1 MRKRAEI
8 AAAEAVDKQALF
20 ETGVRYASLFSIVD
34 NTWWECLDSRKGDS
48 MLIINGTVHTMD
60 TPVIKNGFVAV
71 RDGKIAMVGPME
83 ECPETWMGEVYDAQ
97 GGHVCPGFVD
107 AHCHL
112 GVFGDAIGF
121 EGDDGNEVTDP
132 CTPHLRAIDA
142 INVRDRCFQEARQ
155 GGVTTVL
162 TGPGSANPISG
173 QFAALKTTGR
183 WVDEMILR
191 APVAMKLALGEN
203 PKSVY
208 NERHETPVTR
218 MATAAIIRE
227 QLYKALEY
235 ADKLDKAA
243 NDEDEE
249 KPEYDA
255 KLEALVPVVRGEL
268 PVHIHAHRADDIAT
282 GIRISKEFGLK
293 YVIVHGTEGYL
304 ISELLAQEGAA
315 VITGPSLGDRSKP
328 ELANMSME
336 NPALL
341 TMAGVKVAICTDHP
355 ETPIQ
360 HLPMCAGMAIKGGM
374 IPETALAA
382 ITRWPAEIAGLGDRL
397 GTITVGKDA
406 DLVVTSGY
414 PLNWLS
420 RVRLVVIDGKP
431 VN

>member
-1 MRKRAEI
+1 
-8 AAAEAVDKQALF
+8 
-20 ETGVRYASLFSIVD
+20 
-34 NTWWECLDSRKGDS
+34 

-60 TPVIKNGFVAV
+60 APVIKNGFVAV

-83 ECPETWMGEVYDAQ
+83 ECPEEWPGEVYDAQ
-97 GGHVCPGFVD
+97 GGHICPGFVD

-112 GVFGDAIGF
+112 GMFGDAIGF

-142 INVRDRCFQEARQ
+142 VNVRDRCFQEACQ
-155 GGVTTVL
+155 GGVTTIL

-173 QFAALKTTGR
+173 QFAALKTSGR

-191 APVAMKLALGEN
+191 APAAMKLALGEN
-203 PKSVY
+203 PKGVY
-208 NERHETPVTR
+208 HERHETPVTR

-227 QLYKALEY
+227 QLYKAKEY
-235 ADKLDKAA
+235 AEKLDRAA
-243 NDEDEE
+243 SDEEEE

-304 ISELLAQEGAA
+304 ISDLLVQEGAA

-341 TMAGVKVAICTDHP
+341 TMAGVKIAICTDHP

-360 HLPMCAGMAIKGGM
+360 HLPLCAGMAIKGGM

-397 GTITVGKDA
+397 GTITPGKDA

-420 RVRLVVIDGKP
+420 RVRLVVIDGKI